1 MCSSDLSEN
10 GKCYLVATPIGNL
23 EDISYRAVRIL
34 KEVDM
39 IACEDTRNTI
49 KLLNH
54 YNIKSKMISYH
65 QHNEKMRSEY
75 LCQLIQ
81 EGKNIAIVSDA
92 GMPGISDPGVTMVQ
106 ACIERNITV
115 EIVPGASAS
124 ISALVLSGLDTTSF
138 YFKGFL
144 STNKKIRREELAK
157 LRFLECTLILYE
169 APHKLL
175 ETLEDLQEH
184 LGDRKI
190 SIARELTK
198 LHQEVIHGHI
208 SRGIEHFRQ
217 KEPRGE
223 FVLVVEGHIPEIE
236 EHNWENISLEEHF
249 EFYINKGIDR
259 KEAIKLIAKDRELPK
274 REIYEQLMKK

>member
-1 MCSSDLSEN
+1 MTQK

-34 KEVDM
+34 QEADR

-75 LCQLIQ
+75 LCQLI
-81 EGKNIAIVSDA
+81 EDGESIAIVSDA

-106 ACIERNITV
+106 ACIERNIPV
-115 EIVPGASAS
+115 EVIPGASAS
-124 ISALVLSGLDTTSF
+124 ISALVLSGLDTTNF

-144 STNKKIRREELAK
+144 STNKKTRREELAK
-157 LRFLECTLILYE
+157 LRFLECTLIFYE
-169 APHKLL
+169 GPHKLL
-175 ETLEDLQEH
+175 GTLGDLQEH
-184 LGDRKI
+184 LGDRRI

-198 LHQEVIHGHI
+198 LHQEVFHGHI

-223 FVLVVEGHIPEIE
+223 FVLVLEGHIPEVE
-236 EHNWENISLEEHF
+236 EQNWSNISLEEHF
-249 EFYINKGIDR
+249 EFYIDKGIDR
-259 KEAIKLIAKDRELPK
+259 KEVIKLIAKDRQIPK
-274 REIYEQLMKK
+274 REVYEQLMKK

>member
-1 MCSSDLSEN
+1 MN
-10 GKCYLVATPIGNL
+10 QKGKCYLVATPIGNL

-34 KEVDM
+34 QEADR

-75 LCQLIQ
+75 LCQLIE
-81 EGKNIAIVSDA
+81 EGESIAIVSDA

-106 ACIERNITV
+106 ACIERNIPV
-115 EIVPGASAS
+115 EVIPGASAS
-124 ISALVLSGLDTTSF
+124 ISALVLSGLDTTNF

-144 STNKKIRREELAK
+144 STNKKTRREELAK
-157 LRFLECTLILYE
+157 LRFLECTLIFYE
-169 APHKLL
+169 GPHKLL
-175 ETLEDLQEH
+175 GTLGDLQEH
-184 LGDRKI
+184 LGDRRI

-208 SRGIEHFRQ
+208 SRAIEHFRQ

-223 FVLVVEGHIPEIE
+223 FVLVVEGHIPEVE
-236 EHNWENISLEEHF
+236 EQNWANISLEEHF
-249 EFYINKGIDR
+249 EFYIDKGIDR
-259 KEAIKLIAKDRELPK
+259 KEVIKLIAKDRQIPK
-274 REIYEQLMKK
+274 REVYEQLMKK